1 MWGPAGERMASMS
14 TKLTSWLVRT
24 AVAAGMAG
32 AAGAIL
38 GLAGVD
44 SPVRSALVLIFVA
57 VTPTAAIAGL
67 LGGFDGFAR
76 LVLACVTTIAVLTV
90 VAMIMLAAGLWSPAG
105 GLLAVAVIS
114 ASCLIAQ
121 RPAIRTRVAAR
132 AASWRK
138 ALIRRRGGAEDDATQ
153 PADGG
158 SAEVHANRDAGVD
171 AAGPAAAGEKAGR
184 ETADDAVAAADAD
197 TSQFPAVR
205 DPA

>member
-1 MWGPAGERMASMS
+1 MASMS
-14 TKLTSWLVRT
+14 TKLTSWFGR
-24 AVAAGMAG
+24 AAMAAGV
-32 AAGAIL
+32 AGAIL

-44 SPVRSALVLIFVA
+44 SPVRAALVLIFVA

-67 LGGFDGFAR
+67 LGGFEGFAR

-90 VAMIMLAAGLWSPAG
+90 VAMIMLAAGLWSPTG
-105 GLLAVAVIS
+105 GLL
-114 ASCLIAQ
+114 
-121 RPAIRTRVAAR
+121 AIRTRVAAQ

-138 ALIRRRGGAEDDATQ
+138 ALIRHRGATEDDATQ

-158 SAEVHANRDAGVD
+158 FGEVPANSDAGVD
-171 AAGPAAAGEKAGR
+171 AAEPAAGGEKAGR
-184 ETADDAVAAADAD
+184 ETVGNAAAAADAT

>member
-1 MWGPAGERMASMS
+1 MASMS
-14 TKLTSWLVRT
+14 TKLTSWFGR
-24 AVAAGMAG
+24 AAMAAGV
-32 AAGAIL
+32 AGAIL

-44 SPVRSALVLIFVA
+44 SPVRAALVLIFVA

-67 LGGFDGFAR
+67 LGGFEGFAR
-76 LVLACVTTIAVLTV
+76 LVLACVTTIAVLTA
-90 VAMIMLAAGLWSPAG
+90 VAMIMLAAGLWSPTG

-114 ASCLIAQ
+114 VSCLIAQ
-121 RPAIRTRVAAR
+121 RPTIRTRVAAQ

-138 ALIRRRGGAEDDATQ
+138 ALIRHRGATEDDATQ

-158 SAEVHANRDAGVD
+158 FGEVPANSDAGVD
-171 AAGPAAAGEKAGR
+171 AAEPAAGGEKAGR
-184 ETADDAVAAADAD
+184 ETVGNAAAAADAT